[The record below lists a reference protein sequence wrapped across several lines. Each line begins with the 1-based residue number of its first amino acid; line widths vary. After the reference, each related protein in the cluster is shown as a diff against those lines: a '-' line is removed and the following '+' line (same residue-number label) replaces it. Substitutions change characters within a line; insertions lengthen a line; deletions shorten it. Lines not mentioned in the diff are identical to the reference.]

1 MDYARLRSLF
11 PPEEHPEIDARY
23 RKFVA
28 RTDGPVDPGA
38 FLEHLVLQGRMDG
51 RTLREAMTLGEV
63 RVAPLPA
70 RGRSFYDLQ
79 RRRLRYERV
88 APLGKGAMGEVH
100 IAVDQDLQRTVAV
113 KRILPEHVERAEVAS
128 RFYTEAQ
135 ITAQLDHPNIVPIY
149 SFEADAQGALSYGMK
164 LVRGET
170 LSEYLAETRAQ
181 LDRDG
186 RTDEAHALPAR
197 LEHFIAVCAA
207 LGYAHSRGV
216 IHRDLKPDNIMVG
229 GFDEVLVMDW
239 GLARPVGLDRTPPS
253 LGAAAP
259 GAASGRATKAGAKTR
274 ETLADSAAVPGDSR
288 GYATQ
293 AGALVGTP
301 QYMAPEQARGQN
313 QDLGPWS
320 DQYALGLILY
330 EIVTLR
336 PALRGES
343 LMDLIVHAAQGEL
356 RPLTPYRRDRK
367 IRRELAAIIAK
378 ATARDPA
385 ARYESV
391 GALAADLRRYLQ
403 DEAVQAHPDGLLT
416 RAMRWMSHHR
426 ALTLSIFFLLLL
438 GGLSTA
444 GVTYV
449 RGRAALT
456 RQREAALQRQTKLLD
471 LAGLVSHR
479 AHEVDTTFHRYEELL
494 SGMAF
499 AAQVA
504 LTTPA
509 QPQDPYWVCARFSQP
524 GGAPPDLGPSKV
536 YGKPISVRELCE
548 ELAPGVDEAAVRPRL
563 RQLSRLSYA
572 FFRAKLESAD
582 EGALDLPRAKQEALL
597 RDEGVPVAYTYMGI
611 EEGVLATYP
620 GRDTKRTDYDP
631 RKRPWYAAAKEHRG
645 PTWIAT
651 DSLSD
656 LKGLLLTCAMAVR
669 APDDTLLGVASL
681 DLEFV
686 RLIERF
692 LDQPDIHA
700 PVETFFL
707 TSQGDVILRSSLK
720 EIAGQVQELTPDPF
734 PFPALLPRFRE
745 ASSGHALV
753 DGRLVLWTRLETTRW
768 TYVVVGDEQA
778 LIGAR

>member
-1 MDYARLRSLF
+1 MDYAHLRSLF
-11 PPEEHPEIDARY
+11 PREEHAEIDARY
-23 RKFVA
+23 KRFVA

-38 FLEHLVLQGRMDG
+38 FLEHLVLDGRMDG
-51 RTLREAMTLGEV
+51 RTLREAMTMGEV

-70 RGRSFYDLQ
+70 RGRSFHDLQ

-100 IAVDQDLQRTVAV
+100 IAVDQDLKRTVAV

-128 RFYTEAQ
+128 RFYAEAQ

-170 LSEYLAETRAQ
+170 LSEYLDETRAQ

-186 RTDEAHALPAR
+186 ETDEAHALPAR
-197 LEHFIAVCAA
+197 LEHFVAVCAA

-229 GFDEVLVMDW
+229 GFDEILVMDW
-239 GLARPVGLDRTPPS
+239 GLARPVGLGRVPPG
-253 LGAAAP
+253 LERAGVGAA
-259 GAASGRATKAGAKTR
+259 GSAGAKTR
-274 ETLADSAAVPGDSR
+274 ETLDEAADAAVVPGDSR

-293 AGALVGTP
+293 AGALIGTP
-301 QYMAPEQARGQN
+301 QYMSPEQARGQN
-313 QDLGPWS
+313 QALGPWS

-343 LMDLIVHAAQGEL
+343 LMDLIVHAAQAEL
-356 RPLTPYRRDRK
+356 RPLAPYRRDRK
-367 IRRELAAIIAK
+367 IRRELAAVIAK
-378 ATARDPA
+378 ATARDPS

-403 DEAVQAHPDGLLT
+403 DETVQAHPDRLLT

-426 ALTLSIFFLLLL
+426 ALTLSVFFVLLLA
-438 GGLSTA
+438 GLATA

-479 AHEVDTTFHRYEELL
+479 AHEVDTTFHRFEELL

-509 QPQDPYWVCARFSQP
+509 QPQDPLWLCARFSQP
-524 GGAPPDLGPSKV
+524 GGAPPDLGPSAI
-536 YGKPISVRELCE
+536 YHKPISVRELCE

-582 EGALDLPRAKQEALL
+582 ADALDLPRAKQEALL

-686 RLIERF
+686 RLIRAF

-720 EIAGQVQELTPDPF
+720 EIAGKVQELTPAPF
-734 PFPALLPRFRE
+734 PFPALLPKLRE
-745 ASSGHALV
+745 APSGHALV
-753 DGRLVLWTRLETTRW
+753 DGSLVLWTRLETTRW
-768 TYVVVGDEQA
+768 TYVVVGSEDA